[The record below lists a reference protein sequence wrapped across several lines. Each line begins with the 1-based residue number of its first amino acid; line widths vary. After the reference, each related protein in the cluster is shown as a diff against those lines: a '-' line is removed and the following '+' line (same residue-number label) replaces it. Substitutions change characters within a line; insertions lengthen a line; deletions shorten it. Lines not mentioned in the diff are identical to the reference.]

1 MHVAA
6 IYNLPDAKDE
16 LANALAEALGAT
28 LYEAR
33 SRLRTPG
40 KGPLVVSVNAERN
53 VVEDIV
59 KKLKSRGLDA
69 IALCQD
75 EIETVPNHFTVRKF
89 ILDKEG
95 ISVESRDGRR
105 LAVDYSSID
114 LILRGTCIEVKS
126 ETRSVK
132 ERKFSLG
139 RAVLSGGIII
149 TKSKKST
156 HQAETEDREGFFN
169 LYSANGLTL
178 EFREKSLVYE
188 SLSPALKPSGAENF
202 AYLISELRRRQPVAV
217 FDDRLLRRAEQAL
230 LLGPLLSPE
239 KHLDVAIMLL
249 AKTLRQK
256 K

>member
-6 IYNLPDAKDE
+6 IYNLPATKDE
-16 LANALAEALGAT
+16 LANALAGALGAT

-33 SRLRTPG
+33 SRLRAPG

-69 IALCQD
+69 VALYQD
-75 EIETVPNHFTVRKF
+75 EIETIPNHFTARKF
-89 ILDKEG
+89 ILNEDG
-95 ISVESRDGRR
+95 ISVESRGGRR
-105 LAVDYSSID
+105 LAMDYSSID

-126 ETRSVK
+126 EARSVK

-139 RAVLSGGIII
+139 RAMLSGGIII

-178 EFREKSLVYE
+178 VFRENTVVYDSLG
-188 SLSPALKPSGAENF
+188 SSLKPSRVENF
-202 AYLISELRRRQPVAV
+202 AYLINELRRRQPGAA
-217 FDDRLLRRAEQAL
+217 FDNRLLRRAEQAL

-239 KHLDVAIMLL
+239 KHLDIAIMLL